1 MLSLSTYHP
10 GWFYSIIM
18 FAALL
23 LCPVAVY
30 LSNHEHLKRFLL
42 PLMFLGLSVP
52 CITALVMIYTS
63 SDGALISD
71 FWHRLLLF
79 KVNASYLLFILLLMP
94 CVICLATWISLF
106 FGYSTEQFSMTKEMS
121 VMKGWAIL
129 GIAIPLILA
138 PLIEELGWRGYGVDS
153 LKAYF
158 NLFNA
163 SMLFGFLWAAW
174 HLPAFFVKGYYQN
187 ELWKMGIVYVINFF
201 VSCIVFAFLMNWVYY
216 KTGRSIPAIVLFHAI
231 ANFSSMVLRTEQFTK
246 CIATVVLCAITVAII
261 AYDKDFFFINSLPS
275 IKTQ

>member
-1 MLSLSTYHP
+1 
-10 GWFYSIIM
+10 
-18 FAALL
+18 
-23 LCPVAVY
+23 
-30 LSNHEHLKRFLL
+30 
-42 PLMFLGLSVP
+42 
-52 CITALVMIYTS
+52 MIYTS

-79 KVNASYLLFILLLMP
+79 KMDAPHFLFILLLMP

-106 FGYSTEQFSMTKEMS
+106 FGCSAEQFSITKEMS

-129 GIAIPLILA
+129 GIVIPLVMA

-153 LKAYF
+153 LKTYF
-158 NLFNA
+158 NLFNT

-187 ELWKMGIVYVINFF
+187 DLWKMGIVYVINFF
-201 VSCIVFAFLMNWVYY
+201 VSCIVFSFLMNWVYY
-216 KTGRSIPAIVLFHAI
+216 KTGRSIPAIVLFHAV

-246 CIATVVLCAITVAII
+246 CIATVLLCVITVAVISC
-261 AYDKDFFFINSLPS
+261 DKDFSLAVPFH
-275 IKTQ
+275 Q